1 MDNIIELKNVS
12 YDYVSGDMITRGVKD
27 VTLDIERGSF
37 VAFVGHNGSG
47 KSTLAKLLNGF
58 FVPDKG
64 KVFVEGIDTA
74 DDDKIF
80 DIRKKV
86 GMVFQNPD
94 NQMVASIVEDDLAFG
109 PENLGVPREEIGKRI
124 DWALKTVN
132 MEGQN
137 KRTPNKLSG
146 GQKQRISIAA
156 ILVMKPDVLILDEST
171 AMLDPKGREE
181 VMETIMRLNKE
192 EGMTVILIT
201 HYMEEVILADKVVVM
216 NDGEVVLH
224 GTPKEVYKELET
236 IRNAQL
242 ELPIITQVA
251 VELKNRGYD
260 VPLSLTK
267 EELVEALCPVGIQ
280 EDVAEVIK

>member
-242 ELPIITQVA
+242 ELPIITQVV

-267 EELVEALCPVGIQ
+267 EELVEALCPAGIQ

>member
-236 IRNAQL
+236 IRDAQL
-242 ELPIITQVA
+242 ELPIITQVV
-251 VELKNRGYD
+251 VELKNRGYN

>member
-12 YDYVSGDMITRGVKD
+12 YDYVSGDIITRGVKD

-64 KVFVEGIDTA
+64 EVFVEGIDTA

-236 IRNAQL
+236 IRDAQL

-267 EELVEALCPVGIQ
+267 EELVEALCPAGIQ

>member
-12 YDYVSGDMITRGVKD
+12 YDYVSGDIITRGVKD

-242 ELPIITQVA
+242 ELPIITQVV

-267 EELVEALCPVGIQ
+267 EELVEALCPAGIQ

>member
-12 YDYVSGDMITRGVKD
+12 YDYVSGDIITRGVKD

-109 PENLGVPREEIGKRI
+109 AENLGVPREEIGKRI

-267 EELVEALCPVGIQ
+267 EELVEALCPAGIQ

>member
-1 MDNIIELKNVS
+1 
-12 YDYVSGDMITRGVKD
+12 
-27 VTLDIERGSF
+27 
-37 VAFVGHNGSG
+37 
-47 KSTLAKLLNGF
+47 
-58 FVPDKG
+58 
-64 KVFVEGIDTA
+64 
-74 DDDKIF
+74 
-80 DIRKKV
+80 
-86 GMVFQNPD
+86 
-94 NQMVASIVEDDLAFG
+94 MVASIVEDDLAFG

-242 ELPIITQVA
+242 ELPIITQVV
-251 VELKNRGYD
+251 VELKNRGYN

>member
-12 YDYVSGDMITRGVKD
+12 YDYVSGDIITRGVKD

-251 VELKNRGYD
+251 VELKNRGYN

>member
-236 IRNAQL
+236 IRDAQL

>member
-12 YDYVSGDMITRGVKD
+12 YDYVSGDIITRGVKD

-236 IRNAQL
+236 IRDAQL

-267 EELVEALCPVGIQ
+267 EELVEALCPAGIQ

>member
-251 VELKNRGYD
+251 VELKNRGYN

>member
-12 YDYVSGDMITRGVKD
+12 YDYVSGDIITRGVKD

-242 ELPIITQVA
+242 ELPIITQVV
-251 VELKNRGYD
+251 VELKNRGYN

-267 EELVEALCPVGIQ
+267 EELVEALCPAGIQ